1 MPSRIVGRVTISIR
15 RATTGDLTAVLGLVS
30 EYCVADRHIFD
41 PGLATAGIGPLL
53 ADDRYGT
60 IWLAHD
66 GDRPEGYA
74 AVTWGWSLEVGGLD
88 VVLDEIYVRER
99 GKGTGSLLLAA
110 LERDCRERGVKRIVM
125 ETERPNDD
133 ARRLY
138 RRHGYV
144 TDTSIWMSKDI
155 L

>member
-1 MPSRIVGRVTISIR
+1 MTISIR

-30 EYCVADRHIFD
+30 EYCVADLHIFD
-41 PGLATAGIGPLL
+41 PGTATAGIGPLL
-53 ADDRYGT
+53 VDDRYGT

-74 AVTWGWSLEVGGLD
+74 VVTWGWSLEVGGLD

-99 GKGTGSLLLAA
+99 GNGTGSRLLAA

-138 RRHGYV
+138 GRHGYV
-144 TDTSIWMSKDI
+144 ADTSIWMSKD
-155 L
+155 LR